1 MIRSDVRCY
10 LCAIACA
17 CVLSAR
23 PEAAFAEGAD
33 EARARALFGQ
43 GRQLA
48 DAGQY
53 AAACPAFEAASGLFE
68 SAGVLVNLGDCYEKI
83 GRTASA
89 WTAFARAAEVAS
101 RTDRPQEAA
110 EAKRRQAVLT
120 PRLARIS
127 IGVATGVPG
136 LTVTRDGAIVPAAS
150 WGLPV
155 PVDPGDHE
163 IRADAAGYESWTR
176 AISVSNE
183 GQTATVGVP
192 ALRSMA
198 IAGEAPKPPKPPAP
212 SSAGPSLPSPTP
224 MPTPNV
230 QPLRQAA
237 GPPEQ
242 RASAPV
248 APSARD
254 LREDRSDVGNPRGES
269 GWIDAA
275 LGVGYA
281 GVASSN
287 TSDMSNLAFQNTSG
301 GGPTVSLGAGLRLSF
316 LTLGVRARDLA
327 FTNLNVWELDAEGA
341 FHVQVGAADLYL
353 GLRGGY
359 ARGSISAATS
369 DGQGTDV
376 DGFNVGT
383 MLGFDSYLNRSW
395 SWGLEVNPELIDVQ
409 RPPLP
414 LPAGLNPSTLTAGQQ
429 ALYEESGLN
438 LALVFGAAL
447 HVGIHF

>member
-1 MIRSDVRCY
+1 MIRSDVRGY
-10 LCAIACA
+10 FCALAIA

-23 PEAAFAEGAD
+23 PGAAFAEGAD

-68 SAGVLVNLGDCYEKI
+68 SAGVLVNLGDCYEKL

-120 PRLARIS
+120 PRLVRIS

-150 WGLPV
+150 WGVAV

-176 AISVSNE
+176 SISVSNE
-183 GQTATVGVP
+183 GQTATIGVP
-192 ALRSMA
+192 ALRSTA
-198 IAGEAPKPPKPPAP
+198 FAGEAPKPPAP
-212 SSAGPSLPSPTP
+212 SSAGPSLPSP
-224 MPTPNV
+224 MPAPHV
-230 QPLRQAA
+230 QPLRQSA
-237 GPPEQ
+237 GPPEL
-242 RASAPV
+242 RASAPA
-248 APSARD
+248 APSRD
-254 LREDRSDVGNPRGES
+254 PREDRSDAGNPRGES

-281 GVASSN
+281 DVASSN
-287 TSDMSNLAFQNTSG
+287 TTDMSNVGFQNTSG

-327 FTNLNVWELDAEGA
+327 FTNMNVWELDAEGA
-341 FHVQVGAADLYL
+341 FHVHVGAADLYL

-359 ARGSISAATS
+359 ARGSISAAAS
-369 DGQGTDV
+369 DEQETDV

-383 MLGFDSYLNRSW
+383 MLGFDSYPNRSL
-395 SWGLEVNPELIDVQ
+395 SWGLEVNPELLDVQ

-414 LPAGLNPSTLTAGQQ
+414 LPAGLNASTLTAAQQ

-447 HVGIHF
+447 HVAIHF